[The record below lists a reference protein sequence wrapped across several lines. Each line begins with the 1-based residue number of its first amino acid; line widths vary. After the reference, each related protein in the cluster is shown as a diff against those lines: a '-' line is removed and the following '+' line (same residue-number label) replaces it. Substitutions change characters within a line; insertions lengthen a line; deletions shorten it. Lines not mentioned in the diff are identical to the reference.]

1 MGSAFATCPI
11 IAPLL
16 LEYYLYVHL
25 QYLHKA
31 ERSHT
36 LTVLQPT
43 KEVILYT
50 NTTYTKIVLAFPPC
64 YQNREVLVFLSVPR
78 RSAIA
83 RHAAVTA
90 RAWGMLLLCCV
101 HPLYY
106 TTAFFQLLLM
116 TVQVCSVFWL
126 CCCCTDDPTECPA
139 QTGII
144 LVVVNFYL
152 GSNQ

>member
-50 NTTYTKIVLAFPPC
+50 NTTYTKIVLAFPH
-64 YQNREVLVFLSVPR
+64 
-78 RSAIA
+78 AIKIA
-83 RHAAVTA
+83 RFWCFSLFRAVA
-90 RAWGMLLLCCV
+90 PSRATPPSPRAHGGCCCV
-101 HPLYY
+101 VCTHYY